1 MRDQELNVMERSST
15 TISCPNCGTT
25 IDVNRIVYHQ
35 LEEEMKRQLATRQ
48 EKMEE
53 KYLRMVQ
60 EVKSRETEIQ
70 KKERQIE
77 EKVASSVREKL
88 QAEKQALETKL
99 KRSLMEEQEEVL
111 RTLREELQ
119 EKTEKVKELHLSR
132 VEVERLKRE
141 KDTLREQIELEKEK
155 ELSER
160 LKEERE
166 RLQKKVEDDQALRI
180 KEKEKVIEDLKN
192 QLNEARRRAEQGSM
206 QLQGE
211 IQELAIEEW
220 LQSTFPLDTIE
231 EIKKGARGGDC
242 VQRVNTRTRVNCGT
256 IYYESKRTKEF
267 QPAWIAKFKTDMIA
281 KGADLGVIVTEAM
294 PKEMDRMDMVDG
306 VWICSFEEFKG
317 LSKVLRETIIRVNQ
331 AMGSQENKGEKMA
344 MLYDYLTGNEFKM
357 QLEAII
363 QGFEGMKLSLD
374 RERRAM
380 EKLWK
385 EREKQIEAVLLNTTH
400 FYGSI
405 KGIAGNAIPTVPYLE
420 LPGSE
425 EEQGELD
432 L

>member
-1 MRDQELNVMERSST
+1 MERSST

-99 KRSLMEEQEEVL
+99 KRSLMDEQEEVL

-281 KGADLGVIVTEAM
+281 KGADLG
-294 PKEMDRMDMVDG
+294 
-306 VWICSFEEFKG
+306 
-317 LSKVLRETIIRVNQ
+317 
-331 AMGSQENKGEKMA
+331 
-344 MLYDYLTGNEFKM
+344 
-357 QLEAII
+357 
-363 QGFEGMKLSLD
+363 
-374 RERRAM
+374 
-380 EKLWK
+380 
-385 EREKQIEAVLLNTTH
+385 
-400 FYGSI
+400 
-405 KGIAGNAIPTVPYLE
+405 
-420 LPGSE
+420 
-425 EEQGELD
+425 
-432 L
+432 

>member
-1 MRDQELNVMERSST
+1 
-15 TISCPNCGTT
+15 
-25 IDVNRIVYHQ
+25 
-35 LEEEMKRQLATRQ
+35 
-48 EKMEE
+48 
-53 KYLRMVQ
+53 
-60 EVKSRETEIQ
+60 
-70 KKERQIE
+70 
-77 EKVASSVREKL
+77 
-88 QAEKQALETKL
+88 
-99 KRSLMEEQEEVL
+99 
-111 RTLREELQ
+111 
-119 EKTEKVKELHLSR
+119 
-132 VEVERLKRE
+132 
-141 KDTLREQIELEKEK
+141 
-155 ELSER
+155 
-160 LKEERE
+160 
-166 RLQKKVEDDQALRI
+166 
-180 KEKEKVIEDLKN
+180 
-192 QLNEARRRAEQGSM
+192 
-206 QLQGE
+206 
-211 IQELAIEEW
+211 
-220 LQSTFPLDTIE
+220 
-231 EIKKGARGGDC
+231 DC

>member
-1 MRDQELNVMERSST
+1 MERSST

-99 KRSLMEEQEEVL
+99 KRSLMDEQEEVL